1 MLSFIKFNAEFDP
14 ERIVEAVTRAV
25 PEHELDMSEL
35 EKANYHDYIRI
46 MAEIEWPAFLEC
58 DFEFHEQII
67 RLYNEGL
74 VEKIKETIYNH
85 YDVIYIKD
93 LQDQLE
99 ASSVIKEGRIPILK
113 EAFLLY
119 QLGYFY
125 GSVTLMMSQIIGI
138 VKDIEDFLI
147 QNGSSYSPQNEELL
161 SSRYDVKK
169 YSEKG
174 KTILTL
180 LEGKDLDDEQR
191 EYLYLIG
198 YFRNKIFSNKLEGSD
213 LTAQVNRHMIFH
225 GEQLTFWSKE

>member
-14 ERIVEAVTRAV
+14 ERIVEAVIRAV

-46 MAEIEWPAFLEC
+46 MAEIEWPAFLDC

-74 VEKIKETIYNH
+74 FEKIKETIYNH
-85 YDVIYIKD
+85 YDAIYIKD

-125 GSVTLMMSQIIGI
+125 GTASGIFVMVKCITNLVIQIYCLLLMAKFIILK
-138 VKDIEDFLI
+138 VRDIWSLAALTVLI
-147 QNGSSYSPQNEELL
+147 
-161 SSRYDVKK
+161 KC
-169 YSEKG
+169 
-174 KTILTL
+174 
-180 LEGKDLDDEQR
+180 
-191 EYLYLIG
+191 
-198 YFRNKIFSNKLEGSD
+198 
-213 LTAQVNRHMIFH
+213 AA
-225 GEQLTFWSKE
+225 